1 MLPSVVP
8 NMLMTGPLLA
18 RFNIHI
24 EVPRVEYEKLSDRRL
39 GELSSTI
46 QQRVEAAR
54 QNQRECFSTNG
65 GENAVACN
73 IDTLE
78 VLRGYLPNRV
88 LGLVLEWAAIHR
100 NELRTNWLSARTKEP
115 LSPIAPLE

>member
-1 MLPSVVP
+1 MPEIS
-8 NMLMTGPLLA
+8 
-18 RFNIHI
+18 RFFGIVIKMYFNDHMPPHFHAEYGEHI
-24 EVPRVEYEKLSDRRL
+24 A
-39 GELSSTI
+39 ELS
-46 QQRVEAAR
+46 
-54 QNQRECFSTNG
+54 
-65 GENAVACN
+65 